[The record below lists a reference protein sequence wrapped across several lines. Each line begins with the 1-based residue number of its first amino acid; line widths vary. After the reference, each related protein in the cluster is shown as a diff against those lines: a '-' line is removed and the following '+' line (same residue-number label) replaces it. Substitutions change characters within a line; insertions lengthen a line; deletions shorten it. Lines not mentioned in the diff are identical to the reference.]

1 MFLSTMKAG
10 LQPEEGNIQIGRE
23 KQTRQHLEN
32 EESGL
37 LEVGNFR
44 SEESQDSVL

>member
-10 LQPEEGNIQIGRE
+10 LQPGEGNIQIGRE
-23 KQTRQHLEN
+23 KRTRQHLED

-37 LEVGNFR
+37 LEEGNFR
-44 SEESQDSVL
+44 SEGSQDSVL

>member
-10 LQPEEGNIQIGRE
+10 LQLGEGNIQIGRE
-23 KQTRQHLEN
+23 KHL

-44 SEESQDSVL
+44 SEGSQDSVL

>member
-10 LQPEEGNIQIGRE
+10 LQLGEGNIQIGRE
-23 KQTRQHLEN
+23 KRTRLHLED

-37 LEVGNFR
+37 LEEGNFR
-44 SEESQDSVL
+44 SEGSQDSVL